1 MGRQG
6 ESPGRGNSLGT
17 KISNQNPPLHPYRPI
32 QILLLFTFP
41 KCFHGCVSSFAVAML
56 KFLTKASLGRK
67 FFFSLRVLW
76 HKVYHSKQGIQQKH
90 TANLPSYISSK
101 EERVNRKQGQ
111 AKAQSQVLLT
121 FASSS
126 KEPSEVPITFPTT
139 IWEPSVQPREPMEDI
154 LYSSN
159 HNNVELASY
168 LTQAALMTS
177 SCCLVS
183 EQNER
188 IYLFM
193 APSWFSVSKF
203 YQIVQVWVNLYYNCC
218 QNVVDPT
225 MLDDVISHY
234 TFAS

>member
-1 MGRQG
+1 MLIRQG

-41 KCFHGCVSSFAVAML
+41 KCFHGCVNSFAVAMI

-76 HKVYHSKQGIQQKH
+76 NKVYHGKQGIQQKH
-90 TANLPSYISSK
+90 TASLPSYISSK

-126 KEPSEVPITFPTT
+126 KEPSEVPIIFPNYHLGTKCSTT
-139 IWEPSVQPREPMEDI
+139 WAYGGHFIFFKPQQCWTGFLS
-154 LYSSN
+154 
-159 HNNVELASY
+159 H
-168 LTQAALMTS
+168 S
-177 SCCLVS
+177 SC
-183 EQNER
+183 
-188 IYLFM
+188 
-193 APSWFSVSKF
+193 
-203 YQIVQVWVNLYYNCC
+203 
-218 QNVVDPT
+218 
-225 MLDDVISHY
+225 LDDIILLSSQWTKWTDLFIHGSILVLC
-234 TFAS
+234 F